1 MNSNNKIRKQ
11 NIIFLL
17 ALLVFAILCFLKDF
31 GSNMSHYN
39 STLYSF
45 SYKYGFISRGFV
57 GTCYQAL
64 NKILPFDLMTYQSLY
79 VFSIIMTI
87 VLLAVIFLFCYYCLS
102 KCKEDNLHNVRML
115 IVFFY
120 VFTFSNFWTPE
131 NLGRIDIYFI
141 ILLLITVILVIEDK
155 FVWLVIPLIGICM
168 CIHQGFTFTNA
179 NLILAL
185 LFFKAMTSKDK
196 KTRKKYFI
204 YFIITFAGIS
214 VLFLYLELFSHI
226 NDIGIVDELISTSK
240 NLSKSGNDYNE
251 TILNHEILGQGVF
264 EDEINY
270 HIINLREL
278 PFFLITFCPYIIIFL
293 VFAKKL
299 LKGEKNKQ
307 LLGYLAVVLGGLTLL
322 PEMILKVD
330 FGRYAYYTF
339 FYYILIVICLIVM
352 RDEKTI
358 DTFNNVKQAVN
369 KKIGFGKLLIVY
381 PLIFMPFSD
390 WFISDITLRLC
401 DIFLPGRLFR

>member
-1 MNSNNKIRKQ
+1 MNSNDKTRKQ
-11 NIIFLL
+11 NLIFLL
-17 ALLVFAILCFLKDF
+17 TLLAFAILCFLKDF

-57 GTCYQAL
+57 GSCYHAL
-64 NKILPFDLMTYQSLY
+64 NKVMPIDLMTYQSLY

-87 VLLAVIFLFCYYCLS
+87 VLLAVIFLFYYYCLS
-102 KCKEDNLHNVRML
+102 KCRNDNLHNVRML
-115 IVFFY
+115 LVFFS
-120 VFTFSNFWTPE
+120 VFTFSNFWTAE

-141 ILLLITVILVIEDK
+141 ILLLISAMLVIEDK
-155 FVWLVIPLIGICM
+155 IAWLVIPLIGICM

-185 LFFKAMTSKDK
+185 LFFKAMTSEDK
-196 KTRKKYFI
+196 KTSRKYLI
-204 YFIITFAGIS
+204 YFIITFAEIC
-214 VLFLYLELFSHI
+214 VLFLYFELFSHI
-226 NDIGIVDELISTSK
+226 GDKGFIDELINTSK
-240 NLSKSGNDYNE
+240 DLSKSGNDYNE

-264 EDEINY
+264 EDEITY

-278 PFFLITFCPYIIIFL
+278 PFFLITFCPYLIIFV
-293 VFAKKL
+293 VFAKRL
-299 LKGEKNKQ
+299 LKGEKSKRF
-307 LLGYLAVVLGGLTLL
+307 LGYLAIVLGGLTLL

-339 FYYILIVICLIVM
+339 FYYILVIISLIVM
-352 RDEKTI
+352 GDIKTI
-358 DTFNNVKQAVN
+358 DVFNSVKQSIN
-369 KKIGFGKLLIVY
+369 KKISFGKLLIVY

-401 DIFLPGRLFR
+401 DIFLPGWLFR

>member
-1 MNSNNKIRKQ
+1 MNSNARKQ
-11 NIIFLL
+11 NLIFLL
-17 ALLVFAILCFLKDF
+17 MLFVFAILCFLKDF

-57 GTCYQAL
+57 GSVYQL
-64 NKILPFDLMTYQSLY
+64 LDKILPFDLMTYQNLY
-79 VFSIIMTI
+79 YFSIIMTV
-87 VLLAVIFLFCYYCLS
+87 VLLMVIFLFYYYCLS
-102 KCKEDNLHNVRML
+102 KCSKDNLHNIRML
-115 IVFFY
+115 IVFFS

-141 ILLLITVILVIEDK
+141 ILLLISVVLVLEDK
-155 FVWLVIPLIGICM
+155 IPWLVIPLIGVCM

-179 NLILAL
+179 NLILVL
-185 LFFKAMTSKDK
+185 LFFKAMTDEDN
-196 KTRKKYFI
+196 KTRRRYLI
-204 YFIITFAGIS
+204 YFVITFAEIS
-214 VLFLYLELFSHI
+214 ILFLFFEFFSHTA
-226 NDIGIVDELISTSK
+226 GEGVVEELINTSMK
-240 NLSKSGNDYNE
+240 LSKSGNDYNE

-264 EDEINY
+264 EEEIKY

-278 PFFLITFCPYIIIFL
+278 PFFLITFCPYIIIF
-293 VFAKKL
+293 VIFAKRL
-299 LKGEKNKQ
+299 LRGEKGVR
-307 LLGYLAVVLGGLTLL
+307 LLGCLSVVLGGLTLL

-330 FGRYAYYTF
+330 YGRYAYYTF

-352 RDEKTI
+352 KDKKTMEV
-358 DTFNNVKQAVN
+358 FNGVKQTVN
-369 KKIGFGKLLIVY
+369 ERISFGKVLIVY

-401 DIFLPGRLFR
+401 DIFLPGWLFR

>member
-1 MNSNNKIRKQ
+1 MNSNAKIKKQ
-11 NIIFLL
+11 NLIFLL
-17 ALLVFAILCFLKDF
+17 TLVVFAVLCFLKDF
-31 GSNMSHYN
+31 GSAMSHYN

-57 GTCYQAL
+57 GSCYHAL
-64 NKILPFDLMTYQSLY
+64 NKIVPIDLMTYQSLY
-79 VFSIIMTI
+79 VFSIAMTI
-87 VLLAVIFLFCYYCLS
+87 VLLLTIFLFYYYCLN
-102 KCKEDNLHNVRML
+102 KCSEENLHNIRML
-115 IVFFY
+115 IVFFS
-120 VFTFSNFWTPE
+120 VFTFSNFWTAE

-141 ILLLITVILVIEDK
+141 ILLLISVILVVEDK
-155 FVWLVIPLIGICM
+155 LAWLVIPLIGICM
-168 CIHQGFTFTNA
+168 CVHQGFTFTNA

-185 LFFKAMTSKDK
+185 LFFRAMTSKK
-196 KTRKKYFI
+196 NNTRKKYLIF
-204 YFIITFAGIS
+204 FIITFAEIS
-214 VLFLYLELFSHI
+214 VLFLYFELFSHMSDTGVV
-226 NDIGIVDELISTSK
+226 NELISTSM
-240 NLSKSGNDYNE
+240 NLSKSGHDYNE

-264 EDEINY
+264 EDEIGY

-278 PFFLITFCPYIIIFL
+278 PFFLITFCPYIIIFII
-293 VFAKKL
+293 FAKRL
-299 LKGEKNKQ
+299 LKGEKGTQ

-352 RDEKTI
+352 GDNKTI
-358 DTFNNVKQAVN
+358 DAFNSVKQSVN
-369 KKIGFGKLLIVY
+369 KKISFGKLLIVY

-401 DIFLPGRLFR
+401 DIFLPGWLFK

>member
-1 MNSNNKIRKQ
+1 MNSNEKTRKQ

-17 ALLVFAILCFLKDF
+17 ALLVFAVLCFLKDF

-45 SYKYGFISRGFV
+45 SYRYGFISRGFI
-57 GTCYQAL
+57 GSCYQAL
-64 NKILPFDLMTYQSLY
+64 NQILPFDLMTYHSLY
-79 VFSIIMTI
+79 TFSIIMTV
-87 VLLAVIFLFCYYCLS
+87 VLLIVIFLFYYYSLS
-102 KCKEDNLHNVRML
+102 KCSEDNIHNVRML
-115 IVFFY
+115 IVFFS

-141 ILLLITVILVIEDK
+141 ILLLVSVILVLEDK

-185 LFFKAMTSKDK
+185 LFFKAMTGKDNK
-196 KTRKKYFI
+196 ARKKYLI
-204 YFIITFAGIS
+204 YFIIVFAEIS

-226 NDIGIVDELISTSK
+226 SDTGVVNELISTSK
-240 NLSKSGNDYNE
+240 ALSKSGNDYNE

-278 PFFLITFCPYIIIFL
+278 PFFLITFCPYLIIFF
-293 VFAKKL
+293 VFAKRL
-299 LKGEKNKQ
+299 LKGEKGKG

-352 RDEKTI
+352 QDAKTI
-358 DTFNNVKQAVN
+358 DTFNSVKQSVN
-369 KKIGFGKLLIVY
+369 KKISFGKLLIVY

>member
-1 MNSNNKIRKQ
+1 MNTDTKIRKQ
-11 NIIFLL
+11 NLIFLL
-17 ALLVFAILCFLKDF
+17 SLLVFAILCFLKDF
-31 GSNMSHYN
+31 GSNMSYYN

-57 GTCYQAL
+57 GTCYHLL
-64 NKILPFDLMTYQSLY
+64 NKIVPFDLMTYNSLY
-79 VFSIIMTI
+79 VFSIIMTV
-87 VLLAVIFLFCYYCLS
+87 VLLIVIFLFYYYCLS
-102 KCKEDNLHNVRML
+102 KCSVDNLQNVRML
-115 IVFFY
+115 IVFFS

-141 ILLLITVILVIEDK
+141 MLLLLSVILIIEDK
-155 FVWLVIPLIGICM
+155 CVWLIIPLVGICM

-185 LFFKAMTSKDK
+185 LFFKAMTDEDSKV
-196 KTRKKYFI
+196 RKKYLI
-204 YFIITFAGIS
+204 YFIITFAEIS
-214 VLFLYLELFSHI
+214 ALFLFFEFFSHI
-226 NDIGIVDELISTSK
+226 SDTGVVDELISTSM
-240 NLSKSGNDYNE
+240 NLSKSGSDYNE

-264 EDEINY
+264 EDEIEY

-278 PFFLITFCPYIIIFL
+278 PFFLITFCPYIIIFI
-293 VFAKKL
+293 VFAKRL
-299 LKGEKNKQ
+299 LKGEKGGR
-307 LLGYLAVVLGGLTLL
+307 LLGYLAVVLGALTLL

-330 FGRYAYYTF
+330 YGRYAYYTF

-352 RDEKTI
+352 KDDKTI
-358 DTFNNVKQAVN
+358 SVFNSVKQSVN
-369 KKIGFGKLLIVY
+369 EKISFGKLLIVY

-401 DIFLPGRLFR
+401 DIFLPGWLFR

>member
-1 MNSNNKIRKQ
+1 MNRDVNIRKQ
-11 NIIFLL
+11 NLIFLS
-17 ALLVFAILCFLKDF
+17 ALLAFAILCFLKDF

-57 GTCYQAL
+57 GTCYQML
-64 NKILPFDLMTYQSLY
+64 NKIVPFDLMTYQSLY
-79 VFSIIMTI
+79 IFSIIMTI
-87 VLLAVIFLFCYYCLS
+87 ILLTVIFLFYYYCLS
-102 KCKEDNLHNVRML
+102 KCRVDNLHNVRML
-115 IVFFY
+115 IVFFS
-120 VFTFSNFWTPE
+120 VFTFSNFWTAE

-141 ILLLITVILVIEDK
+141 MLLLLSVILVIEDK

-185 LFFKAMTSKDK
+185 LFFKAMTVEDK
-196 KTRKKYFI
+196 KTRTKYLI
-204 YFIITFAGIS
+204 YFIITFAEIS
-214 VLFLYLELFSHI
+214 VLFLFFELFSHV
-226 NDIGIVDELISTSK
+226 GGEGVVDELISTSMK
-240 NLSKSGNDYNE
+240 LSKSGSDYNE
-251 TILNHEILGQGVF
+251 TILNHEILGQDVF
-264 EDEINY
+264 EEEIGY

-278 PFFLITFCPYIIIFL
+278 PFFLITFCPYIIIFI
-293 VFAKKL
+293 VFAKRL
-299 LKGEKNKQ
+299 LKGEKSRR
-307 LLGYLAVVLGGLTLL
+307 LLGYLAVVLGALTLL

-352 RDEKTI
+352 GDKKTI
-358 DTFNNVKQAVN
+358 NVFESVKQSINN
-369 KKIGFGKLLIVY
+369 KISFGKILIVY

-401 DIFLPGRLFR
+401 DIFLPGRLFN

>member
-1 MNSNNKIRKQ
+1 MNSNDKTRKQ
-11 NIIFLL
+11 NLIFLL
-17 ALLVFAILCFLKDF
+17 TLLAFAILCFLKDF

-39 STLYSF
+39 STLYAF
-45 SYKYGFISRGFV
+45 TYKYGFISRGFV
-57 GTCYQAL
+57 GSCYHIL
-64 NKILPFDLMTYQSLY
+64 NKIVPFNLMTYQSLY

-87 VLLAVIFLFCYYCLS
+87 VLLAVIFLFYYYCLS
-102 KCKEDNLHNVRML
+102 KCRDDNLHNVRML
-115 IVFFY
+115 IVFFS

-141 ILLLITVILVIEDK
+141 ILLLISVIVVVEDK
-155 FVWLVIPLIGICM
+155 FAWLAIPLIGICM

-185 LFFKAMTSKDK
+185 LFFKAMTVKDS
-196 KTRKKYFI
+196 KTRKKYLI
-204 YFIITFAGIS
+204 YFIITFAEIC
-214 VLFLYLELFSHI
+214 VLFLYFELFSHI
-226 NDIGIVDELISTSK
+226 GDKGFIDELINTSK
-240 NLSKSGNDYNE
+240 ALSKSGNDYNE

-278 PFFLITFCPYIIIFL
+278 PFFLITFCPYIIIFI
-293 VFAKKL
+293 VFAKRL
-299 LKGEKNKQ
+299 LKGEKGKR

-352 RDEKTI
+352 RDGKTI
-358 DTFNNVKQAVN
+358 DAFNSVKQSVN
-369 KKIGFGKLLIVY
+369 KKISFGKLLIIY

-401 DIFLPGRLFR
+401 DIFLPGWLFR

>member
-1 MNSNNKIRKQ
+1 MNSNARKQ
-11 NIIFLL
+11 NLIFLL
-17 ALLVFAILCFLKDF
+17 MLFVFAILCFLKDF
-31 GSNMSHYN
+31 GSDMSHYN

-57 GTCYQAL
+57 GSVYQL
-64 NKILPFDLMTYQSLY
+64 LDKILPFDLMTYQNLY
-79 VFSIIMTI
+79 YFSIIMTV
-87 VLLAVIFLFCYYCLS
+87 VLLMVIFLFYYYCLS
-102 KCKEDNLHNVRML
+102 KCSKDNLHNVRML
-115 IVFFY
+115 IAFFS

-141 ILLLITVILVIEDK
+141 ILLLISVVLVLEDK
-155 FVWLVIPLIGICM
+155 IPWLVIPLIGVCM

-179 NLILAL
+179 NLILVL
-185 LFFKAMTSKDK
+185 LFFKAMTDEDN
-196 KTRKKYFI
+196 KTRRRYLI
-204 YFIITFAGIS
+204 YFIVTFAEIS
-214 VLFLYLELFSHI
+214 ILFLFFEFFSHTA
-226 NDIGIVDELISTSK
+226 GEGVVEELINTSMR
-240 NLSKSGNDYNE
+240 LSKSGNDYNE

-264 EDEINY
+264 EEEIKY

-278 PFFLITFCPYIIIFL
+278 PFFLITFCPYIIIF
-293 VFAKKL
+293 VIFAKRL
-299 LKGEKNKQ
+299 LRGERGVR
-307 LLGYLAVVLGGLTLL
+307 LLGHLSVVLGGLTLL

-352 RDEKTI
+352 KDKKTMEV
-358 DTFNNVKQAVN
+358 FNGVKQTVN
-369 KKIGFGKLLIVY
+369 ERISFGKVLIVY

-401 DIFLPGRLFR
+401 DIFLPGWLFR